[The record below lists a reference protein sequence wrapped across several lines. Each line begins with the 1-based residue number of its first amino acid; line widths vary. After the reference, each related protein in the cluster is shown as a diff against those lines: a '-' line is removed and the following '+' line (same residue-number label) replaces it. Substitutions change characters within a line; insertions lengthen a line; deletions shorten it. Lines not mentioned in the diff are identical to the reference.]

1 MSQKNS
7 HFKYKKGLIRYLLC
21 IKPIFT
27 YGAARENRTLM
38 TRSYAPQTYASTN
51 SAMAAIS
58 CEISG
63 GARETRTL
71 APVAR
76 PMSLAGTPLHQL
88 EYCSVAK
95 IRINNY
101 LLKLAICQLFF

>member
-1 MSQKNS
+1 ML
-7 HFKYKKGLIRYLLC
+7 F
-21 IKPIFT
+21 

-101 LLKLAICQLFF
+101 LLKLAICQLFFLKRIF